1 MSNNRPD
8 ETLNVSTMLAEWSKE
23 LQNLT
28 ARREA
33 LDERIAEI
41 ALNVQACERVLEADA
56 EKRRGQFDGG
66 TYAHVDIEQVAR
78 CATQMDAAAF
88 IAQASGGIVRV
99 SEAGRLVHAA
109 GLSRGKVTSVI
120 ATLSNRMSTS
130 DEWEYKEPG
139 TFRYLLYQEDERQD
153 DAEEDECQRDENYP
167 TDGGVESPDISQES
181 PATPVAV
188 GQITV

>member
-1 MSNNRPD
+1 MNNNRPD
-8 ETLNVSTMLAEWSKE
+8 EALNVGAMLAEWSKE

-33 LDERIAEI
+33 LDERIAVI
-41 ALNVQACERVLEADA
+41 TLNVQACERVLEADA
-56 EKRRGQFDGG
+56 EKRRAQFDGG

-78 CATQMDAAAF
+78 CATQMDAAVL
-88 IAQASGGIVRV
+88 IARASGGIVRV
-99 SEAGRLVHAA
+99 SEAGRLIHAA

-120 ATLSNRMSTS
+120 ATLSNRMNNG
-130 DEWEYKEPG
+130 DEWEYEEPG
-139 TFRYLLYQEDERQD
+139 TFRYLLYHEDASQD
-153 DAEEDECQRDENYP
+153 DAEEDEWQRDENYL
-167 TDGGVESPDISQES
+167 TDGGDESPDISQES